1 MRVTCLKCRQ
11 TYEPSKQELTYLFG
25 KSYHNKDIKLYRGT
39 GCDSCYH
46 TGYHGRKSIYEILSI
61 SPKIRRMIVNRN
73 GDLEIKQQA
82 IEEGMKTLYESAVKE
97 VLNCVTTA
105 EELTR
110 IVDVGAE

>member
-1 MRVTCLKCRQ
+1 
-11 TYEPSKQELTYLFG
+11 
-25 KSYHNKDIKLYRGT
+25 
-39 GCDSCYH
+39 
-46 TGYHGRKSIYEILSI
+46 
-61 SPKIRRMIVNRN
+61 MIINRN

-97 VLNCVTTA
+97 VINGSTTA